1 MKSLCKMRS
10 KYCNS
15 SVWHTKCVLGYSLY
29 RYKAAYKPMSWLR
42 ERVIIIPPKAVWK

>member
-15 SVWHTKCVLGYSLY
+15 SVGHTKWVLRYSLY
-29 RYKAAYKPMSWLR
+29 RYRAGNPIDRLK
-42 ERVIIIPPKAVWK
+42 ERVEIIPFKAVWK

>member
-15 SVWHTKCVLGYSLY
+15 SVGHTRCVLGYSLY
-29 RYKAAYKPMSWLR
+29 RYRAGNPIDRFR
-42 ERVIIIPPKAVWK
+42 ERIEVIPLKAVWK